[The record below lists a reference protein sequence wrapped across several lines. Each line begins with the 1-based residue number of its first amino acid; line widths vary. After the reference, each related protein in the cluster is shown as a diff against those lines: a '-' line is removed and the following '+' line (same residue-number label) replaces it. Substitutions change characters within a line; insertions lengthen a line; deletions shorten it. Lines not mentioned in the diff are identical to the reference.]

1 MVAAHSTRKGFAA
14 TCSAA
19 TWSFGLLVLAAVS
32 SVEAADVP
40 GSAYSASLAMP
51 ASLLDRVNLVYVFP
65 HRLGYFDSQL
75 FALDPST
82 INPFLSIAAI
92 GVTGHSQRT
101 GFLALTAPAVNPD
114 FDPRR
119 STQFQAG
126 WALRAGNVHAGLA
139 ARGSRAREESSSW
152 FADDRVP
159 FYSVQESRKYEQQA
173 EAAASVGVDAGRVE
187 FDAALEGVTDR
198 LEAEWSRISSEDTL
212 SVAFESEKELRVG
225 LTARL
230 AFVPWDSTEI
240 VAFGH
245 WREPRGEVRGTVRQG
260 AGPQRSVALAGGATE
275 WSAGFLMSFE
285 TSLVEWVGVSGYW
298 RSEPEEVELQ
308 FDGQASRNRLEWG
321 ALALGARHRIWRDW
335 ILRAG
340 VSVRLERTFRASV
353 YNAEYVQSSLGETER
368 LVQEFSWGTGF
379 RWRSLVLDATLQRRL
394 DLSQLLAL
402 LDVHIL
408 L

>member
-14 TCSAA
+14 TCFAA

-65 HRLGYFDSQL
+65 HRLGYFDSQV

-82 INPFLSIAAI
+82 IDPFLSIAAI
-92 GVTGHSQRT
+92 GITGHSQRT
-101 GFLALTAPAVNPD
+101 GFLVLAAPAVNPD
-114 FDPRR
+114 FDRR
-119 STQFQAG
+119 PTQFQAG
-126 WALRAGNVHAGLA
+126 WALRAGNVHAGFA
-139 ARGSRAREESSSW
+139 ARGSHAREESSGRS
-152 FADDRVP
+152 ADDRVP
-159 FYSVQESRKYEQQA
+159 FYSVQESRTYEQQA
-173 EAAASVGVDAGRVE
+173 EAAASVGVDAGRLQ

-245 WREPRGEVRGTVRQG
+245 WREPRGEIHGTVWQG
-260 AGPQRSVALAGGATE
+260 AGLRRSVALAGGATE
-275 WSAGFLMSFE
+275 WSAGLLMSFE

-298 RSEPEEVELQ
+298 RSEPEEVLVQ
-308 FDGQASRNRLEWG
+308 YDGQASRNRLEWG
-321 ALALGARHRIWRDW
+321 ALALGARHHIWRDW
-335 ILRAG
+335 VLRAG
-340 VSVRLERTFRASV
+340 VSVRLERTFGASI
-353 YNAEYVQSSLGETER
+353 YESGYVQHNLRETER

-394 DLSQLLAL
+394 DLSRLLAL